1 MKIKY
6 EDTQTLIH
14 LIADI
19 TDNDMIQLIFC
30 TADLLST
37 ETERDKIKSMEV
49 LLV

>member
-6 EDTQTLIH
+6 EDIQVLIY
-14 LIADI
+14 LIADT
-19 TDNDMIQLIFC
+19 TDNDMIQLIFY
-30 TADLLST
+30 TADLIST